1 MFAATGGSSDLARK
15 TLNSAVGA
23 DIIRHFSRPNFCS
36 SFNWETSRQEE
47 PQIDRNSPGME
58 TTDLTPLLEQL
69 EDNIDDLE
77 DVLEPLL
84 GQPLSATTQKMPV
97 LDKAKLHVLIT
108 YAIESMIFSYLRL
121 QGVNA
126 KEHPVFK
133 ELTRVKQYFEKI
145 KAVETVPEQR
155 TMAVDTE
162 AAGRFIKHGLAGND
176 KYDLERAEREAKEK
190 AMALLKAAKLARQQA
205 SKSQSKPQSQPQA
218 QAQSQGTPPAEQQSQ
233 TGAPSELEKTGGE
246 SVQQLKKIPSL
257 GHLPNAK
264 QEKRKKN
271 SQGRKDRKEAR
282 KKRKLASRQA
292 NNPSNG

>member
-1 MFAATGGSSDLARK
+1 
-15 TLNSAVGA
+15 
-23 DIIRHFSRPNFCS
+23 
-36 SFNWETSRQEE
+36 
-47 PQIDRNSPGME
+47 ME

-108 YAIESMIFSYLRL
+108 YAIESMLFSYLRL

-133 ELTRVKQYFEKI
+133 ELTRVRQYFEKI
-145 KAVETVPEQR
+145 KAVETVPEKR
-155 TMAVDTE
+155 TMAVDKE

-176 KYDLERAEREAKEK
+176 KFDLERAEREAKEK

-205 SKSQSKPQSQPQA
+205 SKAQTQTQTQTQPRPQPQSRSIPPTEQQ
-218 QAQSQGTPPAEQQSQ
+218 PPAE
-233 TGAPSELEKTGGE
+233 GASELEKTGDKGGQRLE
-246 SVQQLKKIPSL
+246 KTPFL
-257 GHLPNAK
+257 GDLPNAK
-264 QEKRKKN
+264 KEKRKK
-271 SQGRKDRKEAR
+271 KAKEQIQAR
-282 KKRKLASRQA
+282 KQARKAHKQAIKRQKQAARQA
-292 NNPSNG
+292 NNQSNG

>member
-1 MFAATGGSSDLARK
+1 
-15 TLNSAVGA
+15 
-23 DIIRHFSRPNFCS
+23 
-36 SFNWETSRQEE
+36 
-47 PQIDRNSPGME
+47 ME
-58 TTDLTPLLEQL
+58 STDLTPLLEQL

-84 GQPLSATTQKMPV
+84 AQPLSTTTQKMPV

-108 YAIESMIFSYLRL
+108 YAIESMVFSYLRL

-126 KEHPVFK
+126 KEHPVYK
-133 ELTRVKQYFEKI
+133 ELTRVKQYFDKI

-155 TMAVDTE
+155 TMAVDKE

-205 SKSQSKPQSQPQA
+205 SKPQSQPQA
-218 QAQSQGTPPAEQQSQ
+218 QPQSQATPSAVQQSQ
-233 TGAPSELEKTGGE
+233 SGVPSELEKTGVE
-246 SVQQLKKIPSL
+246 SSQQLKKIPSL
-257 GHLPNAK
+257 GHLPNVK
-264 QEKRKKN
+264 KDKRKKN
-271 SQGRKDRKEAR
+271 TQEWKGRKQAR
-282 KKRKLASRQA
+282 KKQKLASRQA

>member
-1 MFAATGGSSDLARK
+1 
-15 TLNSAVGA
+15 
-23 DIIRHFSRPNFCS
+23 
-36 SFNWETSRQEE
+36 
-47 PQIDRNSPGME
+47 ME

-77 DVLEPLL
+77 DVLGPLL
-84 GQPLSATTQKMPV
+84 SQPLSAATQKMPV

-121 QGVNA
+121 QGVNP
-126 KEHPVFK
+126 KEHPVFN
-133 ELTRVKQYFEKI
+133 ELTRVKQYFAKI
-145 KAVETVPEQR
+145 KAVETGPEQR
-155 TMAVDTE
+155 TMTVDKE

-205 SKSQSKPQSQPQA
+205 SKPQSQSQL
-218 QAQSQGTPPAEQQSQ
+218 QSQGTPPAEQQPL
-233 TGAPSELEKTGGE
+233 TGTPSELEKTEAKAG
-246 SVQQLKKIPSL
+246 QQLKSIPSL

-264 QEKRKKN
+264 KEKRKKN
-271 SQGRKDRKEAR
+271 SQERKDRKQTR
-282 KKRKLASRQA
+282 KKQKLAARQA